1 MTLRDDILDV
11 MGTLQLCA
19 GQTAGCEAAIHAV
32 HHMFNDNECEAVLLV
47 DATNAFN
54 CLDCQTAMRNI
65 WTLCP
70 LFATPVIN
78 IYRQKIDLFVG
89 GEVLESKEGT
99 TQGDPLAMAI
109 YML

>member
-1 MTLRDDILDV
+1 
-11 MGTLQLCA
+11 
-19 GQTAGCEAAIHAV
+19 
-32 HHMFNDNECEAVLLV
+32 MFNDNECEAVLLV

-54 CLDCQTAMRNI
+54 CLNRQTAMRNSR
-65 WTLCP
+65 TLCP

-89 GEVLESKEGT
+89 GKVLESKEGT

-109 YML
+109 YIICYSNSSTDQEALSGSDPDLVCR